1 MVDTAETRECHLP
14 CRVLRMETSVFDT
27 CANKVYNH
35 APRHTH
41 TSKIWADHALS
52 LDGDSITHGLCS
64 ARLRPEEH
72 AHARAFQKH
81 DRRRGLSSATVRAAR
96 TPSRANFFWSAYAR
110 HTEMEKR
117 PPPVD
122 IRRKRHCECLMCRQA
137 SSQARAYAR
146 AVAGK
151 FAMWRSC
158 HERGQGKGC
167 QPRPRETAANA
178 KEVFCAT
185 CESLVSMGF
194 GHLSRIVAVGS
205 LAKGVRE
212 RNC

>member
-1 MVDTAETRECHLP
+1 MRKSLQARSPHSPHQQYKRPRAVAPGR
-14 CRVLRMETSVFDT
+14 RF
-27 CANKVYNH
+27 NH
-35 APRHTH
+35 
-41 TSKIWADHALS
+41 
-52 LDGDSITHGLCS
+52 THGLCS

-96 TPSRANFFWSAYAR
+96 TPSRANLFWSAYAR
-110 HTEMEKR
+110 HTEMGKR

-151 FAMWRSC
+151 LAMWQSC
-158 HERGQGKGC
+158 HERGQGKEC
-167 QPRPRETAANA
+167 QPCPRETAANA